1 MAKVFL
7 DTSIFIY
14 QLDKRDPGKQRT
26 CRELVREHASQGQ
39 AVVSTQILQEF
50 YVSATGKLRLDAL
63 FVKNIMRTLENMEV
77 VTVGADL
84 IHEAIDTSVQHK
96 LSFWDA
102 LVIAAAQSANCRL
115 LYSEDMNAGQT
126 VRNVKITNPFR

>member
-1 MAKVFL
+1 VAKVFL
-7 DTSIFIY
+7 DTSILIY
-14 QLDKRDPGKQRT
+14 QLDKRDPQKQRI
-26 CRELVREHASQGQ
+26 CRELVRQHAAQGE
-39 AVVSTQILQEF
+39 AVVSTQVLQEF

-63 FVKNIMRTLENMEV
+63 FVKSIVRTLENMEV

-102 LVIAAAQSANCRL
+102 LVIVAAQSANCRL
-115 LYSEDMNAGQT
+115 LYSEDMNADQVVKN
-126 VRNVKITNPFR
+126 VRITNPFR